1 MQTPYDMCPAHVL
14 ATCLGTCEV
23 HAIKNDHWVDVPL
36 LEHWISNPM
45 GPACAVE
52 LIERR
57 LLLPRI
63 EELAL
68 RMRGPRGWTSS
79 VLVVGYLLHGL
90 VFR

>member
-1 MQTPYDMCPAHVL
+1 MYIALQWQRLLPPPRLFYEEVSVL
-14 ATCLGTCEV
+14 PPVFTELSA
-23 HAIKNDHWVDVPL
+23 VD
-36 LEHWISNPM
+36 
-45 GPACAVE
+45 GAVE

-68 RMRGPRGWTSS
+68 CMRGPWGWILS
-79 VLVVGYLLHGL
+79 VLVVGYILQGL